1 MYNISVMS
9 IKKEIKHLLVESDIT
24 LTELAKKIGKARDEE
39 YAVQNLS
46 KKINRE
52 TIPYKEVEIIAEILG
67 YRIKFEKE

>member
-1 MYNISVMS
+1 MYNINIMS

-24 LTELAKKIGKARDEE
+24 LTELAQKIGKARGEE

-52 TIPYKEVEIIAEILG
+52 TIPYTEVEMIAKLLG
-67 YRIKFEKE
+67 YKIKFEKE